1 MEIALQTAGQLFLE
15 QVLEAYRHSPE
26 QIAIFVAAVGI
37 PLIFL
42 ITYAILQRRRDIEAW
57 TRESR
62 GYFINDAERLKL
74 TPSQRQAMYRIGELA
89 TRPWKQHEVFTEEST
104 FNRGAWRLLEKNEVA
119 QDTISSLRLKLGYT
133 RHGGVPIS
141 SVGLPVD
148 SRVAV
153 AREGNPTVVGAVVTA
168 QKPGAMIVTLD
179 EEWKPIREGV
189 RVRVLYRSKSG
200 VYSFLTTV
208 LARKGTKVALRHSE
222 QLGRSQRRRYYRRA
236 IRIPAEFALKTWEDF
251 EPTVT
256 RDLGGGGASI
266 ELPGNTS
273 VSTGEK
279 VWLRFNQF
287 APKEPA
293 GEGPRKRE
301 PNPRFTT
308 AICTVVR
315 TSEEGRVAH
324 LDFTAIHDR
333 LRDRIIER
341 LFSDARS
348 RSSESAPAR

>member
-15 QVLEAYRHSPE
+15 EVIDAYRHTPE
-26 QIAIFVAAVGI
+26 QIAIFVAAAGI

-42 ITYAILQRRRDIEAW
+42 ISYAIFQRRREIESW

-62 GYFINDAERLKL
+62 GYFLKDAERLEL
-74 TPSQRQAMYRIGELA
+74 TPSQRQAMYRIGELS
-89 TRPWKQHEVFTEEST
+89 TRPWKQHEVFSEEST
-104 FNRGAWRLLEKNEVA
+104 FNRGASRLLEENEVA
-119 QDTISSLRLKLGYT
+119 HDTISSLRLKLGYT

-148 SRVAV
+148 SRIAV
-153 AREGNPTVVGAVVTA
+153 AREGDPTVIGAVVTR
-168 QKPGAMIVTLD
+168 QKPGAIIVTLD
-179 EEWKPIREGV
+179 EEWKPIREGA
-189 RVRVLYRSKSG
+189 RVRVLYRSRSG

-208 LARKGTKVALRHSE
+208 LARRGRMVALRHSE
-222 QLGRSQRRRYYRRA
+222 QLGRSQRRRYFRRA
-236 IRIPAEFALKTWEDF
+236 LRLPAEYALKSWNDF

-266 ELPGNTS
+266 ELTEATR
-273 VSTGEK
+273 VAKGEK
-279 VWLRFNQF
+279 VWLRFRQF
-287 APKEPA
+287 APTEPA

-315 TSEEGRVAH
+315 TSENGRVAH
-324 LDFTAIHDR
+324 LDFTSIHER

-348 RSSESAPAR
+348 RSSESAPAQ

>member
-15 QVLEAYRHSPE
+15 QVVEAYRQSPE

-42 ITYAILQRRRDIEAW
+42 ISYAILQRRREIEAW

-62 GYFINDAERLKL
+62 GYFLEDAERLKL
-74 TPSQRQAMYRIGELA
+74 TPSQRQAMYRIAELA
-89 TRPWKQHEVFTEEST
+89 TRPWKGHKVFSEESI

-141 SVGLPVD
+141 SVGLPLS
-148 SRVAV
+148 SRVAI
-153 AREGNPTVVGAVVTA
+153 AREGNPTVVGAVVSD
-168 QKPGAMIVTLD
+168 QKPGALIVTLD
-179 EEWKPIREGV
+179 EEWKSIRDGA
-189 RVRVLYRSKSG
+189 RVRVLYSSKSG
-200 VYSFLTTV
+200 VYSFLTNV
-208 LARKGTKVALRHSE
+208 LARRGKKVALRHSE

-236 IRIPAEFALKTWEDF
+236 LRLPVEFALKTWEDF
-251 EPTVT
+251 EPVVT
-256 RDLGGGGASI
+256 RDLGGGGASV
-266 ELPGNTS
+266 ELPANTR
-273 VSTGEK
+273 VTKGDK
-279 VWLRFNQF
+279 VWLRFKQF
-287 APKEPA
+287 APREPA

-315 TSEEGRVAH
+315 TSENGHVAH
-324 LDFTAIHDR
+324 LDFTSIHDR

-348 RSSESAPAR
+348 RSTESAPAR